1 MNKFRWVL
9 YTILVFNLFSCRLE
23 PELEARYR
31 IPLTIFPQS
40 AQLKIGDTLW
50 LSYSSQDSFL
60 INLLNQEK
68 VSLKGKSFSFR
79 LNGYYIDL
87 HEYSNPK
94 FDFVEDGIFNTSFS
108 GKNFYISSIGCN
120 SDFPFIKLAIIPREK
135 GTFILR
141 PSIDNVK
148 GLHNKLDICGAN
160 SSFIQDNLT
169 ELFYYFTNA
178 DLHDSFIS
186 ESIVSAEDKAE
197 LKRLSD
203 NKYLYFF
210 KVID

>member
-9 YTILVFNLFSCRLE
+9 YAILVFNLFSCRLE
-23 PELEARYR
+23 PELEARYG

-40 AQLKIGDTLW
+40 AQVKIGDTLW

-68 VSLKGKSFSFR
+68 VSLRGKAFSF
-79 LNGYYIDL
+79 NVKISYIDL
-87 HEYSNPK
+87 PEYSNPK

-108 GKNFYISSIGCN
+108 GKNFYSAKVGCN
-120 SDFPFIKLAIIPREK
+120 SDVPFIKLAIIPREK

-141 PSIDNVK
+141 PSTGSVK
-148 GLHNKLDICGAN
+148 GLHGKVNICN
-160 SSFIQDNLT
+160 LQDFLIQDNVT
-169 ELFYYFTNA
+169 ELFYYLTNK
-178 DLHDSFIS
+178 DMHDAFIS